1 MKLIINKIVAELL
14 TLCLFF
20 MLCGCTH
27 RSAYSPQLSQI
38 DSLLNQEDIDTS
50 AVKVAFRQV
59 SGFINK
65 FDEAERMHYNLLK
78 LYYMFK
84 TFQQMKNDSVLRE
97 VLAYYGDKPTQEGVL
112 ANYIGTGMYYDR
124 KEYNKAQ
131 DCALNFLRMTNKVT
145 NFDKEMRAKCH
156 LLLGDIYSFHTENR
170 LSLEQFKNAKKY
182 ANKIDNAMLLAESY
196 YGMAQ
201 AYRECGVKDS
211 SLLSCD
217 EAYKFFNKAGEHDRA
232 VWIYLEYA
240 QIYNKF
246 HDYKKSDYYLRKL
259 ENSVAWISKA
269 HIVEY
274 GGNRESYYQAKG
286 EMLENLMQV
295 DSALVFFKR
304 EISSSDLDFQYWG
317 SEAVYRI
324 YCNAEDVDSMKKYK
338 KIFDMYEE
346 QYKSTH
352 DGYALQRKQLEYERE
367 LLDND
372 ETSIFDIIRWILIV
386 VLSTPVLVLMVM
398 FCYKKIKIIK
408 QNRACIGNIET
419 SSNHSYKDSD
429 EKNIEACS
437 ELSFGGNPME
447 TVKDTKADVNLK
459 NTGMVC
465 VSNDNTCKKEMQS
478 NLFALEIDSVP
489 VPKYHSCEVYLR
501 LRKYVEQ
508 QKNVGLA
515 NELWSDLLDF
525 IKREDASF
533 YVFLE
538 KLQNEN
544 TRISK
549 KALHMCMLIRA
560 GFLNTEIGILLATN
574 DSGICNMRARLA
586 RKILE
591 NDKAVAKDLDK
602 IINGQ

>member
-1 MKLIINKIVAELL
+1 
-14 TLCLFF
+14 
-20 MLCGCTH
+20 
-27 RSAYSPQLSQI
+27 
-38 DSLLNQEDIDTS
+38 
-50 AVKVAFRQV
+50 
-59 SGFINK
+59 
-65 FDEAERMHYNLLK
+65 
-78 LYYMFK
+78 
-84 TFQQMKNDSVLRE
+84 
-97 VLAYYGDKPTQEGVL
+97 
-112 ANYIGTGMYYDR
+112 
-124 KEYNKAQ
+124 
-131 DCALNFLRMTNKVT
+131 
-145 NFDKEMRAKCH
+145 
-156 LLLGDIYSFHTENR
+156 
-170 LSLEQFKNAKKY
+170 
-182 ANKIDNAMLLAESY
+182 
-196 YGMAQ
+196 
-201 AYRECGVKDS
+201 
-211 SLLSCD
+211 
-217 EAYKFFNKAGEHDRA
+217 
-232 VWIYLEYA
+232 
-240 QIYNKF
+240 
-246 HDYKKSDYYLRKL
+246 
-259 ENSVAWISKA
+259 
-269 HIVEY
+269 
-274 GGNRESYYQAKG
+274 
-286 EMLENLMQV
+286 
-295 DSALVFFKR
+295 
-304 EISSSDLDFQYWG
+304 
-317 SEAVYRI
+317 
-324 YCNAEDVDSMKKYK
+324 
-338 KIFDMYEE
+338 
-346 QYKSTH
+346 
-352 DGYALQRKQLEYERE
+352 
-367 LLDND
+367 
-372 ETSIFDIIRWILIV
+372 
-386 VLSTPVLVLMVM
+386 MVM